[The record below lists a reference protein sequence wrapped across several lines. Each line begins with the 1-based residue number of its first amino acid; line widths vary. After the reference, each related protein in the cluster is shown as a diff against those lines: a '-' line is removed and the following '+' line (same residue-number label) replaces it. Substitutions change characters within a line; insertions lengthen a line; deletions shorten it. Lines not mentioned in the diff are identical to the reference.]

1 MRNPFEVVGSPNR
14 VNIFYEKVFRVGPD
28 IDAYENILEPIAE
41 NLLVQK
47 VDYPLTVVY
56 LNLKWCGFAYRLFE
70 RILRSEQYYPQD
82 AHPIPENR
90 LFSQFHSPQ
99 TVTMK
104 EQILKEL
111 ASTSPKLRVVF
122 ATVAMGMG
130 VDIPSIRH
138 IIHIGLPHTVREYM
152 QETGRAGRDGLYSTA
167 VLHYNNRD
175 IAINRKGISEEIRDY
190 CRLDSFCMR
199 KYLLDCLDANSGAKG
214 QLVGHLC
221 CSNCKLVC
229 ECSDCI
235 YK

>member
-14 VNIFYEKVFRVGPD
+14 VNIFYEKVFRVCPD
-28 IDAYENILEPIAE
+28 IDAYENILKPIAE

-111 ASTSPKLRVVF
+111 ASTSPKLSSVWNCCNGYGNGYTIYSVY
-122 ATVAMGMG
+122 
-130 VDIPSIRH
+130 H
-138 IIHIGLPHTVREYM
+138 PHWTAPYCQRIY
-152 QETGRAGRDGLYSTA
+152 AG
-167 VLHYNNRD
+167 NR
-175 IAINRKGISEEIRDY
+175 
-190 CRLDSFCMR
+190 
-199 KYLLDCLDANSGAKG
+199 
-214 QLVGHLC
+214 
-221 CSNCKLVC
+221 
-229 ECSDCI
+229 
-235 YK
+235 